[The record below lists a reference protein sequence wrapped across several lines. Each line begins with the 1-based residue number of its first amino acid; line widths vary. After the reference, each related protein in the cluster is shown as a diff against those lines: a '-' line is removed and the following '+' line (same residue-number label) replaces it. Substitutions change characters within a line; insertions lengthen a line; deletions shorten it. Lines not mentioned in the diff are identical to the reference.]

1 MADAWA
7 YVVGS
12 ISRLSTRRCC
22 MPLPTTWWML
32 CRFELTDDGLRW
44 RFAQVHVPSV
54 TKQANYQLRSR
65 KGGGSAFRDA
75 RRAVGS
81 EESRHGMVY
90 IGYTVTRPSPWAG
103 PCTSREAHRYT
114 TYWPPETQDSR
125 PTAGGTRSAR
135 ETRVGRR
142 WRAIGPV
149 TRSDRFRE
157 REDGMTYLTRDPYGK
172 TGDGACARH
181 LHLRYHDWQEEQ
193 VPNKVL
199 SRLDQLTLTPCQGNV
214 PEKCRP
220 C

>member
-1 MADAWA
+1 MVNAVSIRADRRRTMMAICPSLCPFRNETSEL
-7 YVVGS
+7 S
-12 ISRLSTRRCC
+12 IKILQ
-22 MPLPTTWWML
+22 
-32 CRFELTDDGLRW
+32 RW
-44 RFAQVHVPSV
+44 RLGVPGRS
-54 TKQANYQLRSR
+54 ARSR
-65 KGGGSAFRDA
+65 QRGEQAW
-75 RRAVGS
+75 
-81 EESRHGMVY
+81 VY
-90 IGYTVTRPSPWAG
+90 RLHGYTVTRASPWAG

-125 PTAGGTRSAR
+125 STAGGTRSAR

-149 TRSDRFRE
+149 TRSDPFRE

-214 PEKCRP
+214 LEKCRP